1 MSTVSVT
8 HFFSI
13 TTQDSGI
20 PRDPSQIGTFIRE
33 QFRAAGRVSAADA
46 LEQRVARI
54 RGLVFGEKDAR
65 K

>member
-1 MSTVSVT
+1 MSTVNVT

-20 PRDPSQIGTFIRE
+20 PRDPSQIAAFIRH
-33 QFRAAGRVSAADA
+33 QFQAAGRISAAEA
-46 LEQRVARI
+46 MEQRVARI
-54 RGLVFGEKDAR
+54 RGLVFGEKDSR